1 MLSLR
6 PPYLLAGNLIIFRD
20 DKEEESFYY
29 ACQQPTLSV
38 GEDGTAA
45 ISAYAI
51 IPESGVGIKNDDI
64 LEAGLNIDV
73 ELSATQEELEEAE
86 KQIQKQY
93 GVKPKVL
100 APAPLHSGTVYF
112 SMAQSGNNPAQSG
125 WYVTSG
131 FKPSLTGNNKASLVV
146 RTTSNDAKLL
156 IASVDAGSVP
166 ACVYYELNL
175 VGITPVYHASIEA
188 DMSLIYHHF
197 EEHQSVDSL
206 FFSVQIDKIIDELKD
221 TKALKIE
228 VEELDPDIKAEALET
243 LFNDLKAKVISEFF
257 QPVEFDS
264 YKEEKEEKSLFEKI
278 GEFTGVGLIKSLI
291 PHGTY
296 KRKTV
301 DQSQLKTITI
311 NLSQSNAKTYTYC
324 PQSLLKTMVEQAGV
338 TLSDKIAWINLDNL
352 ANKSQVVNVR
362 VAADAFESANLK
374 SIEVF
379 CRVLNA
385 DTGDIIADVAMPP
398 IESGDE
404 MATQFNFHRQRGIN
418 YYYEYRANLLMD
430 SDTER
435 LPTLMEIPWTRVES
449 PYIYINPADCCRD
462 YAVDVYLEDHTLF
475 DQTQMVQVD
484 VAAVGGEDSEM
495 LLNRTFIFKKDDT
508 EHRRFSIVADKNAN
522 LRYHIRLTYYLANL
536 KEHVVEF
543 SDVTSAL
550 FFIPNPF
557 ENKWSVDIRCM
568 ANWEMFERVY
578 LCTRINDPDRSEPI
592 TNRFVFTK
600 GQNNQTLYVA
610 CGLNT
615 AQEYFE
621 YLIEAL
627 PVDGDKVLTAGW
639 YRHNSGSVMVLKVN
653 DDFVPKRFLRV
664 QLDEDLDYNRWE
676 IQYIDVTL
684 RYADGT
690 EDTQRLD
697 PETKMQEFAHTVLEN
712 ESPTYSYRYKL
723 KCPGNP
729 KSPWMKSDA
738 DNLLITIDKDL
749 L

>member
-51 IPESGVGIKNDDI
+51 IPESGVGIKSNDV

-73 ELSATQEELEEAE
+73 ELAATQEELEEAK

-93 GVKPKVL
+93 EVKPKVL
-100 APAPLHSGTVYF
+100 VPAPLHSGVVHF
-112 SMAQSGNNPAQSG
+112 SMAQSGDDPAQSG

-131 FKPSLTGNNKASLVV
+131 FKPSLAGNNKASLVV
-146 RTTSNDAKLL
+146 RTTGNDAKLL

-166 ACVYYELNL
+166 ACVYYELSL

-206 FFSVQIDKIIDELKD
+206 FFSEQIDKIIDDLKD

-257 QPVEFDS
+257 QPVEFDT
-264 YKEEKEEKSLFEKI
+264 YKEEKEENSLLEKI
-278 GEFTGVGLIKSLI
+278 GEFTGVGLLKSLI
-291 PHGTY
+291 PHGSY

-301 DQSQLKTITI
+301 DQSQLKTLTI
-311 NLSQSNAKTYTYC
+311 NLAQSNAKTYTYC
-324 PQSLLKTMVEQAGV
+324 PQSLLKTMVERAGV
-338 TLSDKIAWINLDNL
+338 TLSDRIAWISLDNL
-352 ANKSQVVNVR
+352 ANKSQEVKVR

-379 CRVLNA
+379 CRVVDA
-385 DTGDIIADVAMPP
+385 DTGDIKADVTLPP
-398 IESGDE
+398 LESGGD
-404 MATQFNFHRQRGIN
+404 MATMFNFRRLRGIN
-418 YYYEYRANLLMD
+418 YCYEYRANLLMD
-430 SDTER
+430 SETDK
-435 LPTLMEIPWTRVES
+435 LPSLLEIPWTRVES
-449 PYIYINPADCCRD
+449 PYIYINPTDYFRD
-462 YAVDVYLEDHTLF
+462 YAVDVYLEDRTMF

-484 VAAVGGEDSEM
+484 VAAVGGADGET
-495 LLNRTFIFKKDDT
+495 LLKHIFVFKKDDT
-508 EHRRFSIVADKNAN
+508 EHRRFSIVADKSADVRYN
-522 LRYHIRLTYYLANL
+522 LKLTYYLADL

-543 SDVTSAL
+543 SDVSNTL

-557 ENKWSVDIRCM
+557 ENKWSVDIRCR
-568 ANWEMFERVY
+568 ANWDLYERVY
-578 LCTRINDPDRSEPI
+578 LRTRIIDPDRSDPI

-600 GQNNQTLYVA
+600 EQADQTLYVA
-610 CGLNT
+610 CGLD
-615 AQEYFE
+615 APHEYFE
-621 YLIEAL
+621 YLVDVL
-627 PVDGDKVLTAGW
+627 PIDGDKVLTSGW
-639 YRHNSGSVMVLKVN
+639 YHHNSGSVMVLKVN
-653 DDFVPKRFLRV
+653 DDYVPKRFLRV
-664 QLDEDLDYNRWE
+664 QLDEDLDYQRWE
-676 IQYIDVTL
+676 IQYVDVTL

-697 PETKMQEFAHTVLEN
+697 PNTKMLEFAHTVSEN

-729 KSPWMKSDA
+729 KSPWVKTDA
-738 DNLLITIDKDL
+738 DNLLIMIDKDL